1 MLFVGFEQALW
12 IAGVL
17 ICPLIY
23 LGTVVSMVWAVTPV
37 IGRITAYI
45 AGALTVTQYSV
56 ISFSMAGRADHHI
69 LSAFLLVVTV
79 GFMVRLLGHCY
90 RARDAIGLGI
100 PIALGV
106 WIGTEVFLLIGSSI
120 ASRGSLFCSARC

>member
-23 LGTVVSMVWAVTPV
+23 LGTVVAMVWAVTPV

-45 AGALTVTQYSV
+45 VGALTVTPYSV
-56 ISFSMAGRADHHI
+56 ISISMVVRADHHI
-69 LSAFLLVVTV
+69 LFAFLLVVTV
-79 GFMVRLLGHCY
+79 GFMTWLLGHPY

-100 PIALGV
+100 LIALGV
-106 WIGTEVFLLIGSSI
+106 WIGTEAFLLIGSSI